1 MAKRS
6 LPQPPVAHARQ
17 RSREARAGITFWVE
31 PVVRQQLRYLA
42 LQSGLTVQA
51 LMEEAIEDLFRKRGR
66 PRVTMPHRA
75 A

>member
-6 LPQPPVAHARQ
+6 TAQPPAAQARQ
-17 RSREARAGITFWVE
+17 RSRETRAGITFWVE

-42 LQSGLTVQA
+42 LQCGLTVQA
-51 LMEEAIEDLFRKRGR
+51 LMEEAIEDLFQKRGR
-66 PRVTMPHRA
+66 PRVTMPRHA